1 MGIFGSRN
9 NQDTS
14 EDVSV
19 SLQALRKQTT
29 SSRGAVGLETRKK
42 NEHAAKKK
50 RIDGRSLRATG
61 RTQQMNIKAKP
72 DIKELVYDLAASE
85 GVAMSEIV
93 EKAVLLYAK
102 K

>member
-1 MGIFGSRN
+1 MGIFGSKK

-14 EDVSV
+14 EDVSI
-19 SLQALRKQTT
+19 SLQTLRKQTT

-42 NEHAAKKK
+42 NEQTAKKK
-50 RIDGRSLRATG
+50 RIDGRTLRATG

-72 DIKELVYDLAASE
+72 EINELVYDLAYSE
-85 GVAMSEIV
+85 GIAMSEIV